1 MGFAKVGD
9 ARKKGTERERERE
22 RETSPPA
29 LSRSLSTF
37 STLDA
42 PGKKKL
48 PSLLRRQVLPRGGRT
63 YTLCGTPDY
72 IAPEVLLNRGH
83 GRGADW
89 WSFGVLV
96 YEALAG
102 FPPFCAPDPA
112 DTYRRIVAGEWA
124 CPAHFSAAAR
134 DLVRR
139 LLTADLSSRIGCLA
153 GGAGDVKRHAWFRGV
168 DWALLAAART
178 PAAAAARAAKAGAPA
193 PAALGSAVVLPAP
206 PIVPRG
212 GNGAEDDTSNFDDF
226 SGMAESNGGGASGGG
241 NSGGSGGGGSDGSG
255 LGRAEQA
262 QFSDF

>member
-9 ARKKGTERERERE
+9 ARKKGTERERRERE

-42 PGKKKL
+42 PGKKKH

-168 DWALLAAART
+168 DWALLGRGEDAGRGGGEGRQGRGSGAG
-178 PAAAAARAAKAGAPA
+178 RAGLRGGVAGASDRA
-193 PAALGSAVVLPAP
+193 SRRK
-206 PIVPRG
+206 RG
-212 GNGAEDDTSNFDDF
+212 R
-226 SGMAESNGGGASGGG
+226 
-241 NSGGSGGGGSDGSG
+241 
-255 LGRAEQA
+255 GRHEQL
-262 QFSDF
+262 